1 MSSLKSYLYF
11 IIIYLSLICISLSNS
26 GGPYGSYANNAPSY
40 NNCTQCHN
48 GAANS
53 GDGNVV
59 ISGLPSGGYVPGE
72 SYSLTVQ
79 VTGTN
84 RNGYGFQMASQ
95 IGNNNAGTFSL
106 NSNSQNVGLSGDKV
120 QQTSRTISGEWVV
133 EWLAPS
139 SDLGDVIFSVSGLA
153 TGGTGTAY
161 TGNNSGDNVYTNA
174 ITLPASTPQTSDLFI
189 SEYIEGSSN
198 NKGIEIYNPTGADVD
213 LSNYSVKM
221 SRNGAGWGMY
231 DADTEEAGF
240 VYQLQGTL
248 ADGDVLVIATD
259 QATFQ
264 SDIQL
269 SYPSVCHYNGDDAV
283 GLFNNNILIDA
294 VGNPFEDPGSG
305 WAVAGVANGTGEHT
319 LIRKSSITEGN
330 TDWAASAGS
339 SSNDS
344 EWIVEEQNYFLNIGV
359 HVYGDTGEN
368 LEPVAN
374 AGQDQSVI
382 FGSVVTLNGSASAD
396 PDGTI
401 EFYQWSQTAGA
412 SVELSSVTQPVVTF
426 TAPSSSDS
434 LSFTLTVTD
443 NEGATSSATV
453 YVKTVQGVA
462 NTVFFSEWAEGTSF
476 NKYIEIYNGTGEE
489 IDLSTYKISSC
500 SNGCNTE
507 GEWDYP
513 DQVIFDAGTMVAA
526 GDVFVLAHPSADQSI
541 LDQADNTSFTYM
553 SNGNDAVGL
562 VSTATGF
569 IVDLIG
575 DMSNSPPD
583 AWDVAG
589 TPSATNEQTI
599 VRKPSVLNGNTDWAA
614 SAGTDA
620 SNSEWLVFDQNV
632 WDNLGFHNQ
641 GVDAP
646 SVTISSISPVFL
658 TDQTE
663 IEFSAAVTVPT
674 GSVSSV
680 IVKYGTNDQLVN
692 EAEMYQDNGDI
703 WAGIIPAQQGNI
715 VLQMRVFATS
725 SEGVEGQSAVVERVI
740 ASSSPSQIA
749 DLYASQSSDEL
760 VTIRGIVTIGGS
772 GLLYP
777 TQTKAYIQDA
787 SGRGLQLFDYNLI
800 DGLDRGDEVEVVG
813 YSGYYNTT
821 YQIKD
826 FVFRELSSGNDIPE
840 PISVSAAQA
849 NSSNY
854 EGTLIAVTGNIT
866 EVTPISTTG
875 NNYTIDD
882 VTTVM
887 IWNSTGI
894 DVSNLIVGFRGEFVG
909 VGSQYNESFQL
920 LVGYDSDISTVVG
933 VDQDDIVLNQFS
945 LLPAYPNPFNPI
957 TNISF
962 VVDKPSEISL
972 KIFDVNG
979 KLVQVVNPKMYQS
992 GVHNIQWNAS
1002 SLSSGMYFIHMLNSA
1017 DRHTQKVMLLK

>member
-426 TAPSSSDS
+426 NAPSSSDS

>member
-1 MSSLKSYLYF
+1 MSTLKPYF
-11 IIIYLSLICISLSNS
+11 YHATTYFSLICIILSNS
-26 GGPYGSYANNAPSY
+26 GGPSGNYANNAPSY

-48 GAANS
+48 GAVNS
-53 GDGNVV
+53 GNGNVS
-59 ISGLPSGGYVPGE
+59 IQGLPSAGYTPGE
-72 SYSLTVQ
+72 LYSLTVN

-84 RNGYGFQMASQ
+84 SRGYGFQMASQ
-95 IGNNNAGTFSL
+95 VGNDNAGNFSL
-106 NSNSQNVGLSGDKV
+106 GTLSEDAELNGNRV
-120 QQTSRTISGEWVV
+120 QHSSRTVSGEWIID
-133 EWLAPS
+133 WLAPS
-139 SDLGDVIFSVSGLA
+139 SDVGDITFSVSGLA
-153 TGGTGTAY
+153 TGGNSSTG
-161 TGNNSGDNVYTNA
+161 GDNVYTNA
-174 ITLPASTPQTSDLFI
+174 VTLPAFTPQTSDLFI

-198 NKGIEIYNPTGADVD
+198 NKGIEIFNPTGASVD
-213 LSNYSVKM
+213 LSNYFVKL
-221 SRNGAGWGMY
+221 SRNGSGWGMY
-231 DADTEEAGF
+231 DADTEESGF
-240 VYQLQGTL
+240 VYQLDGAL
-248 ADGDVLVIATD
+248 ANGDVLVIATD

-269 SYPSVCHYNGDDAV
+269 SYPSVCHFNGDDAV
-283 GLFNNNILIDA
+283 GLFNNNSLIDA
-294 VGNPFEDPGSG
+294 VGNPSEDPGSG
-305 WAVAGVANGTGEHT
+305 WAVAGIDNGTGEHT

-330 TDWAASAGS
+330 VDWASSAGS
-339 SSNDS
+339 SANDS
-344 EWIVEEQNYFLNIGV
+344 EWIVEDQNYFLNIGF
-359 HVYGDTGEN
+359 HLFGDTGEN
-368 LEPVAN
+368 LGPTAN
-374 AGQDQSVI
+374 AGQNQSVI
-382 FGSVVTLNGSASAD
+382 FGSLVTLNGSASAD

-401 EFYQWSQTAGA
+401 ESYQWSQTAGT
-412 SVELSSVTQPVVTF
+412 SVELSSMTEAVVTF
-426 TAPSSSDS
+426 TAPSSQDS

-443 NEGATSSATV
+443 NEGATSSATAF
-453 YVKTVQGVA
+453 VKTVQGIA

-489 IDLSTYKISSC
+489 IDLSTYKVSSC
-500 SNGCNTE
+500 SNGCDTE

-513 DQVIFDAGTMVAA
+513 DQVVFDVGTMVAA
-526 GDVFVLAHPSADQSI
+526 GDVFVIAHPSADPSI
-541 LDQADNTSFTYM
+541 LGQADNISFTYM

-575 DMSNSPPD
+575 DMSTSPPD

-599 VRKPSVLNGNTDWAA
+599 VRKPSVLNGNADWAA

-646 SVTISSISPVFL
+646 SVTINSLSPIFL

-663 IEFSAAVTVPT
+663 IEFSAAVNVPT

-703 WAGIIPAQQGNI
+703 WAGTIPAQQGNI

-725 SEGVEGQSAVVERVI
+725 SEGVEGQSALVERII

-749 DLYASQSSDEL
+749 DLYSSQSSDEL
-760 VTIRGIVTIGGS
+760 VTVRGIVTIGGS

-840 PISVSAAQA
+840 PISLNAAQA

-854 EGTLIAVTGNIT
+854 EGTLIAFTGNIT
-866 EVTPISTTG
+866 QVTPISTTG

-882 VTTVM
+882 VTAVM

-933 VDQDDIVLNQFS
+933 VDEDDIVLNEFS
-945 LLPAYPNPFNPI
+945 LLPAYPNPFNPV

-962 VVDKPSEISL
+962 VVDKSSEISL

-979 KLVQVVNPKMYQS
+979 KLVQVVNPKTYQI

-1002 SLSSGMYFIHMLNSA
+1002 SLSSGMYFINMFNGA
-1017 DRHTQKVMLLK
+1017 DRYTQKVMLLK

>member
-1 MSSLKSYLYF
+1 MSTLKPYF
-11 IIIYLSLICISLSNS
+11 YHATTYFSLICIILSNS
-26 GGPYGSYANNAPSY
+26 GGPSGNYANNAPSY

-48 GAANS
+48 GAVNS
-53 GDGNVV
+53 GNGNVS
-59 ISGLPSGGYVPGE
+59 IQGLPSAGYTPGE
-72 SYSLTVQ
+72 LYSLTVN

-84 RNGYGFQMASQ
+84 SRGYGFQMASQ
-95 IGNNNAGTFSL
+95 VGNDNAGNFSL
-106 NSNSQNVGLSGDKV
+106 GTLSEDAELNGNRV
-120 QQTSRTISGEWVV
+120 QHSSRTVSGEWIID
-133 EWLAPS
+133 WLAPS
-139 SDLGDVIFSVSGLA
+139 SDVGDITFSVSGLA
-153 TGGTGTAY
+153 TGGNSSTG
-161 TGNNSGDNVYTNA
+161 GDNVYTNA
-174 ITLPASTPQTSDLFI
+174 VTLPAFTPQTSDLFI

-198 NKGIEIYNPTGADVD
+198 NKGIEIFNPTGASVD
-213 LSNYSVKM
+213 LSNYFVKL
-221 SRNGAGWGMY
+221 SRNGSGWGMY
-231 DADTEEAGF
+231 DADTEESGF
-240 VYQLQGTL
+240 VYQLDGAL
-248 ADGDVLVIATD
+248 ANGDVLVIATD

-269 SYPSVCHYNGDDAV
+269 SYPSVCHFNGDDAV
-283 GLFNNNILIDA
+283 GLFNNNSLIDA
-294 VGNPFEDPGSG
+294 VGNPSEDPGSG
-305 WAVAGVANGTGEHT
+305 WAVAGIDNGTGEHT

-330 TDWAASAGS
+330 VDWASSAGS
-339 SSNDS
+339 SANDS
-344 EWIVEEQNYFLNIGV
+344 EWIVEDQNYFLNIGF
-359 HVYGDTGEN
+359 HLFGDTGEN
-368 LEPVAN
+368 LGPTAN
-374 AGQDQSVI
+374 AGQNQSVI
-382 FGSVVTLNGSASAD
+382 FGSLVTLNGSASAD

-401 EFYQWSQTAGA
+401 ESYQWSQTAGT
-412 SVELSSVTQPVVTF
+412 SVELSSMTEAVVTF
-426 TAPSSSDS
+426 TAPSSQDS

-443 NEGATSSATV
+443 NEGATSSATAF
-453 YVKTVQGVA
+453 VKTVQGIA

-476 NKYIEIYNGTGEE
+476 NKYIEIYNGTGED
-489 IDLSTYKISSC
+489 IDLSTYKVSSC
-500 SNGCNTE
+500 SNGCDTE

-513 DQVIFDAGTMVAA
+513 DQVVFDVGTMVAA
-526 GDVFVLAHPSADQSI
+526 GDVFVIAHPSADPSI
-541 LDQADNTSFTYM
+541 LGQADNISFTYM

-575 DMSNSPPD
+575 DMSTSPPD

-599 VRKPSVLNGNTDWAA
+599 VRKPSVLNGNADWAA

-646 SVTISSISPVFL
+646 SVTINSLSPIFL

-663 IEFSAAVTVPT
+663 IEFSAAVNVPT

-703 WAGIIPAQQGNI
+703 WAGTIPAQQGNI

-725 SEGVEGQSAVVERVI
+725 SEGVEGQSALVERII

-749 DLYASQSSDEL
+749 DLYSSQSSDEL
-760 VTIRGIVTIGGS
+760 VTVRGIVTIGGS

-840 PISVSAAQA
+840 PISLNAAQA

-854 EGTLIAVTGNIT
+854 EGTLIAFTGNIT
-866 EVTPISTTG
+866 QVTPISTTG

-882 VTTVM
+882 VTAVM

-933 VDQDDIVLNQFS
+933 VDVDDIVLNEFS
-945 LLPAYPNPFNPI
+945 LLPAYPNPFNPV

-962 VVDKPSEISL
+962 VVDKSSEISL

-979 KLVQVVNPKMYQS
+979 KLVQVVNPKTYQI

-1002 SLSSGMYFIHMLNSA
+1002 SLSSGMYFINMFNGA
-1017 DRHTQKVMLLK
+1017 DRYTQKVMLLK

>member
-1 MSSLKSYLYF
+1 MSTLKPYF
-11 IIIYLSLICISLSNS
+11 YHATTYFSLICIILSNS
-26 GGPYGSYANNAPSY
+26 GGPSGNYANNAPSY

-48 GAANS
+48 GAVNS
-53 GDGNVV
+53 GNGNVS
-59 ISGLPSGGYVPGE
+59 IQGLPSAGYTPGE
-72 SYSLTVQ
+72 LYSLTVN

-84 RNGYGFQMASQ
+84 SRGYGFQMASQ
-95 IGNNNAGTFSL
+95 VGNDNAGNFSL
-106 NSNSQNVGLSGDKV
+106 GTLSEDAELNGNRV
-120 QQTSRTISGEWVV
+120 QHSSRTVSGEWIID
-133 EWLAPS
+133 WLAPS
-139 SDLGDVIFSVSGLA
+139 SDVGDITFSVSGLA
-153 TGGTGTAY
+153 TGGNSSTG
-161 TGNNSGDNVYTNA
+161 GDNVYTNA
-174 ITLPASTPQTSDLFI
+174 VTLPAFTPQTSDLFI

-198 NKGIEIYNPTGADVD
+198 NKGIEIFNPTGASVD
-213 LSNYSVKM
+213 LSNYFVKL
-221 SRNGAGWGMY
+221 SRNGSGWGMY
-231 DADTEEAGF
+231 DADTEESGF
-240 VYQLQGTL
+240 VYQLDGAL
-248 ADGDVLVIATD
+248 ANGDVLVIATD

-269 SYPSVCHYNGDDAV
+269 SYPSVCHFNGDDAV
-283 GLFNNNILIDA
+283 GLFNNNSLIDA
-294 VGNPFEDPGSG
+294 VGNPSEDPGSG
-305 WAVAGVANGTGEHT
+305 WAVAGIDNGTGEHT

-330 TDWAASAGS
+330 VDWASSAGS
-339 SSNDS
+339 SANDS
-344 EWIVEEQNYFLNIGV
+344 EWIVEDQNYFLNIGF
-359 HVYGDTGEN
+359 HLFGDTGEN
-368 LEPVAN
+368 LGPTAN
-374 AGQDQSVI
+374 AGQNQSVI
-382 FGSVVTLNGSASAD
+382 FGSLVTLNGSASAD

-401 EFYQWSQTAGA
+401 ESYQWSQTAGT
-412 SVELSSVTQPVVTF
+412 SVELSSMTEAVVTF
-426 TAPSSSDS
+426 TAPSSQDS

-443 NEGATSSATV
+443 NEGATSSATAF
-453 YVKTVQGVA
+453 VKTVQGIA

-476 NKYIEIYNGTGEE
+476 NKYIEIYNGTGED
-489 IDLSTYKISSC
+489 IDLSTYKVSSC
-500 SNGCNTE
+500 SNGCDTE

-513 DQVIFDAGTMVAA
+513 DQVVFDVGTMVAA
-526 GDVFVLAHPSADQSI
+526 GDVFVIAHPSADPLI
-541 LDQADNTSFTYM
+541 LGQADNISFTYM

-575 DMSNSPPD
+575 DMSTSPPD

-599 VRKPSVLNGNTDWAA
+599 VRKPSVLNGNADWAA

-646 SVTISSISPVFL
+646 SVTINSLSPIFL

-663 IEFSAAVTVPT
+663 IEFSAAVNVPT

-703 WAGIIPAQQGNI
+703 WAGTIPAQQGNI

-725 SEGVEGQSAVVERVI
+725 SEGVEGQSALVERII

-749 DLYASQSSDEL
+749 DLYSSQSSDEL
-760 VTIRGIVTIGGS
+760 VTVRGIVTIGGS

-840 PISVSAAQA
+840 PISLNAAQA

-854 EGTLIAVTGNIT
+854 EGTLIAFTGNIT
-866 EVTPISTTG
+866 QVTPISTTG

-882 VTTVM
+882 VTAVM

-933 VDQDDIVLNQFS
+933 VDEDDIVLNEFS
-945 LLPAYPNPFNPI
+945 LLPAYPNPFNPV

-962 VVDKPSEISL
+962 VVDKSSEISL

-979 KLVQVVNPKMYQS
+979 KLVQVVNPKTYQI

-1002 SLSSGMYFIHMLNSA
+1002 SLSSGMYFINMFNGA
-1017 DRHTQKVMLLK
+1017 DRYTQKVMLLK

>member
-1 MSSLKSYLYF
+1 MSIFKTYLNVALVNIF
-11 IIIYLSLICISLSNS
+11 LISISLSNS
-26 GGPYGSYANNAPSY
+26 GGPSGSVANNAPNY
-40 NNCTQCHN
+40 NNCTQCH
-48 GAANS
+48 S
-53 GDGNVV
+53 GSINPTGGSVSIN
-59 ISGLPSGGYVPGE
+59 GLPSSGYVPGE
-72 SYSLTVQ
+72 SYSLTVN
-79 VTGTN
+79 VSGAHS
-84 RNGYGFQMASQ
+84 RGYGFQMASQ
-95 IGNNNAGTFSL
+95 IGNDNAGTFSL
-106 NSNSQNVGLSGDKV
+106 GSASESAELNGNRV
-120 QQTSRTISGEWVV
+120 QHSSRTVSGEWIVN
-133 EWLAPS
+133 WLAPS
-139 SDLGDVIFSVSGLA
+139 SDIGDITFSVSGLA
-153 TGGTGTAY
+153 TGGTSG
-161 TGNNSGDNVYTNA
+161 NSGDDVYTSDQVV
-174 ITLPASTPQTSDLFI
+174 PASSPEEIDLFI

-198 NKGIEIYNPTGADVD
+198 NKGLEIYNPTGAAVD
-213 LSNYSVKM
+213 LSNYALKM

-240 VYQLQGTL
+240 VYQLEGTL
-248 ADGDVLVIATD
+248 ANGGVLVIATD

-264 SDIQL
+264 SDVQL

-283 GLFNNNILIDA
+283 GLFNGNNLIDA
-294 VGNPFEDPGSG
+294 VGDPSEDPGSG
-305 WAVAGVANGTGEHT
+305 WAVAGIENGTGEHT
-319 LIRKSSITEGN
+319 LIRKSSVTEGN
-330 TDWAASAGS
+330 TAWVASAGS

-359 HVYGDTGEN
+359 HVFGDTGEN
-368 LEPVAN
+368 LGPVAN

-382 FGSVVTLNGSASAD
+382 FGSSVTLNGSASAD

-401 EFYQWSQTAGA
+401 ESYQWSQTAGT
-412 SVELSSVTQPVVTF
+412 SVELSSVTEPLAIF

-443 NEGATSSATV
+443 NEGATSSATA

-462 NTVFFSEWAEGTSF
+462 NTVFFSEWAEGTSY

-513 DQVIFDAGTMVAA
+513 DQVVFDAGTMVAA

-562 VSTATGF
+562 VSATTGF

-599 VRKPSVLNGNTDWAA
+599 IRKPSILNGNTDWAT
-614 SAGTDA
+614 SAGTDP

-632 WDNLGFHNQ
+632 WDNLGVHNQ

-663 IEFSAAVTVPT
+663 IEFSAAITVPS

-692 EAEMYQDNGDI
+692 EAEMYEDNGEI
-703 WAGIIPAQQGNI
+703 WAGTIPAQQGNI

-725 SEGVEGQSAVVERVI
+725 SEGVEGQSAIVERVV

-749 DLYASQSSDEL
+749 DLYSSQSSDEL
-760 VTIRGIVTIGGS
+760 VTVRGIVTIGGS

-840 PISVSAAQA
+840 PVEVSAAQA

-866 EVTPISTTG
+866 EITPVSTTG

-909 VGSQYNESFQL
+909 VGSQYNENFQL

-933 VDQDDIVLNQFS
+933 VDQDDIVLSEFS
-945 LLPAYPNPFNPI
+945 LLPAYPNPFNPV

-962 VVDKPSEISL
+962 IVDKSSEVSL

-979 KLVQVVNPKMYQS
+979 KLVQVVNPKIYQS
-992 GVHNIQWNAS
+992 GVHNVQWNAS
-1002 SLSSGMYFIHMLNSA
+1002 SLSSGMYFIHMMNGA
-1017 DRHTQKVMLLK
+1017 DRYTQKVMLLK

>member
-1 MSSLKSYLYF
+1 MSTLKPYF
-11 IIIYLSLICISLSNS
+11 YHATIYFSLICIILSNS
-26 GGPYGSYANNAPSY
+26 GGPSGNYANNAPSY

-48 GAANS
+48 GAVNS
-53 GDGNVV
+53 GNGNVS
-59 ISGLPSGGYVPGE
+59 IQGLPSAGYTPGE
-72 SYSLTVQ
+72 LYSLTVN

-84 RNGYGFQMASQ
+84 SRGYGFQMASQ
-95 IGNNNAGTFSL
+95 VGNDNAGNFSL
-106 NSNSQNVGLSGDKV
+106 GTLSEDAELNGNRV
-120 QQTSRTISGEWVV
+120 QHSSRTVSGEWIID
-133 EWLAPS
+133 WLAPS
-139 SDLGDVIFSVSGLA
+139 SDVGDITFSVSGLA
-153 TGGTGTAY
+153 TGGNSSTG
-161 TGNNSGDNVYTNA
+161 GDNVYTNA
-174 ITLPASTPQTSDLFI
+174 VTLPAFTPQTSDLFI

-198 NKGIEIYNPTGADVD
+198 NKGIEIFNPTGASVD
-213 LSNYSVKM
+213 LSNYFVKL
-221 SRNGAGWGMY
+221 SRNGSGWGMY
-231 DADTEEAGF
+231 DADTEESGF
-240 VYQLQGTL
+240 VYQLDGTL

-269 SYPSVCHYNGDDAV
+269 SYPSVCHFNGDDAV
-283 GLFNNNILIDA
+283 GLFNNNSLIDA
-294 VGNPFEDPGSG
+294 VGNPSEDPGSG
-305 WAVAGVANGTGEHT
+305 WAVAGIDNGTGEHT

-330 TDWAASAGS
+330 VDWASSAGS
-339 SSNDS
+339 SANDS
-344 EWIVEEQNYFLNIGV
+344 EWIVEDQNYFLNIGF
-359 HVYGDTGEN
+359 HLFGDTGEN
-368 LEPVAN
+368 LGPTAN
-374 AGQDQSVI
+374 AGQNQSVI
-382 FGSVVTLNGSASAD
+382 FGSLVTLNGSASAD

-401 EFYQWSQTAGA
+401 ESYQWSQTAGT
-412 SVELSSVTQPVVTF
+412 SVELSSMTEAVVTF
-426 TAPSSSDS
+426 TAPSSQDS

-443 NEGATSSATV
+443 NEGATSSATAF
-453 YVKTVQGVA
+453 VKTVQGIA

-476 NKYIEIYNGTGEE
+476 NKYIEIYNGTGED
-489 IDLSTYKISSC
+489 IDLSTYKVSSC
-500 SNGCNTE
+500 SNGCDTE

-513 DQVIFDAGTMVAA
+513 DQVVFDVGTMVAA
-526 GDVFVLAHPSADQSI
+526 GDVFVIAHPSADPSI
-541 LDQADNTSFTYM
+541 LSQADNISFTYM

-575 DMSNSPPD
+575 DMSTSPPD

-599 VRKPSVLNGNTDWAA
+599 VRKPSVLNGNADWAA

-646 SVTISSISPVFL
+646 SVTINSLSPIFL

-663 IEFSAAVTVPT
+663 IEFSAAVNVPT

-703 WAGIIPAQQGNI
+703 WAGTIPAQQGNI

-725 SEGVEGQSAVVERVI
+725 SEGVEGQSALVERII

-749 DLYASQSSDEL
+749 DLYSSQSSDEL
-760 VTIRGIVTIGGS
+760 VTVRGIVTIGGS

-840 PISVSAAQA
+840 PISLNAAQA

-854 EGTLIAVTGNIT
+854 EGTLIAFTGNIT
-866 EVTPISTTG
+866 QVTPISTTG

-882 VTTVM
+882 VTAVM

-933 VDQDDIVLNQFS
+933 VDEDDIVLNEFS
-945 LLPAYPNPFNPI
+945 LLPAYPNPFNPV

-962 VVDKPSEISL
+962 VVDKSSEISL

-979 KLVQVVNPKMYQS
+979 KLVQVVNPKTYQI

-1002 SLSSGMYFIHMLNSA
+1002 SLSSGMYFINMFNGA
-1017 DRHTQKVMLLK
+1017 DRYTQKVMLLK

>member
-1 MSSLKSYLYF
+1 MLFLKYYF
-11 IIIYLSLICISLSNS
+11 YYVIIYLTLIGVALSNS
-26 GGPYGSYANNAPSY
+26 GGPSGNYANNAPNY

-48 GAANS
+48 GNVNS
-53 GDGNVV
+53 GNGNVS
-59 ISGLPSGGYVPGE
+59 IQGLPGNGYTPGE
-72 SYSLTVQ
+72 LYSLTVN

-84 RNGYGFQMASQ
+84 SRGYGFQMASQ
-95 IGNNNAGTFSL
+95 VGNDNAGNFSL
-106 NSNSQNVGLSGDKV
+106 GTLSEDAELNGNRV
-120 QQTSRTISGEWVV
+120 QHSSRTVSGEWIID
-133 EWLAPS
+133 WLAPS
-139 SDLGDVIFSVSGLA
+139 SDVGDITFSVSGLA
-153 TGGTGTAY
+153 TGGNSSTG
-161 TGNNSGDNVYTNA
+161 GDNVYTSA
-174 ITLPASTPQTSDLFI
+174 VTLPALTPQTLDLFI

-198 NKGIEIYNPTGADVD
+198 NKGIEIFNPTGVSVD
-213 LSNYSVKM
+213 LSNYFVKL
-221 SRNGAGWGMY
+221 SRNGSGWGMY
-231 DADTEEAGF
+231 DADTEESGF
-240 VYQLQGTL
+240 VYQLDGTL
-248 ADGDVLVIATD
+248 ANGDVLVIATD

-269 SYPSVCHYNGDDAV
+269 SYPSVCHFNGDDAV
-283 GLFNNNILIDA
+283 GLFNNNSLIDA
-294 VGNPFEDPGSG
+294 VGNPSEDPGSG
-305 WAVAGVANGTGEHT
+305 WAVAGIDNGTGEHT

-330 TDWAASAGS
+330 IDWAISAGS
-339 SSNDS
+339 SANDT
-344 EWIVEEQNYFLNIGV
+344 EWIVEDQNYFLNIGF
-359 HVYGDTGEN
+359 HVFGDTGEN
-368 LEPVAN
+368 IGPAAN
-374 AGQDQSVI
+374 AGQNQSVI
-382 FGSVVTLNGSASAD
+382 FGSLVTLNGSASAD

-401 EFYQWSQTAGA
+401 ESFQWSQTAGTN
-412 SVELSSVTQPVVTF
+412 VELSSITEAVVTF
-426 TAPSSSDS
+426 TAPSSPDS

-443 NEGATSSATV
+443 NEGATSSATAF
-453 YVKTVQGVA
+453 VKTVQGVA

-489 IDLSTYKISSC
+489 IDLSTYKVSSC
-500 SNGCNTE
+500 SNGCDTE

-513 DQVIFDAGTMVAA
+513 DQVVFDVGTMVAA
-526 GDVFVLAHPSADQSI
+526 GDVFVIAHPNADPPI

-575 DMSNSPPD
+575 DMSTSPPD

-599 VRKPSVLNGNTDWAA
+599 VRKPSVLNGNADWAA

-646 SVTISSISPVFL
+646 SVTISSLSPIFL

-663 IEFSAAVTVPT
+663 IEFSAAITVPT

-703 WAGIIPAQQGNI
+703 WAGTIPAQQGNI
-715 VLQMRVFATS
+715 VLQMKVFATS
-725 SEGVEGQSAVVERVI
+725 SEGVEGQSVLVERII

-749 DLYASQSSDEL
+749 DLYSSQSSDEL
-760 VTIRGIVTIGGS
+760 VTVRGIVTIGGS

-840 PISVSAAQA
+840 PILVNAAQA
-849 NSSNY
+849 NSSNF
-854 EGTLIAVTGNIT
+854 EGTLIAFTGSIT
-866 EVTPISTTG
+866 QVTPISTTG

-882 VTTVM
+882 VTAVM

-933 VDQDDIVLNQFS
+933 VDEDDIVLNEFS
-945 LLPAYPNPFNPI
+945 LLPAYPNPFNPV

-962 VVDKPSEISL
+962 VVDKSSEISL

-979 KLVQVVNPKMYQS
+979 KLIQVVNPKTYQI

-1002 SLSSGMYFIHMLNSA
+1002 SLSSGMYFIHMLNGA
-1017 DRHTQKVMLLK
+1017 DRYTQKVMLLK

>member
-1 MSSLKSYLYF
+1 MSTLKPYF
-11 IIIYLSLICISLSNS
+11 YHATIYFSLICIILSNS
-26 GGPYGSYANNAPSY
+26 GGPSGNYANNAPSY

-48 GAANS
+48 GAVNY
-53 GDGNVV
+53 GNGNVS
-59 ISGLPSGGYVPGE
+59 IQGLPSAGYTPGE
-72 SYSLTVQ
+72 LYSLTVN

-84 RNGYGFQMASQ
+84 SRGYGFQMASQ
-95 IGNNNAGTFSL
+95 VGNDNAGNFSL
-106 NSNSQNVGLSGDKV
+106 GTLSEDAELNGNRV
-120 QQTSRTISGEWVV
+120 QHSSRTVSGEWIID
-133 EWLAPS
+133 WLAPS
-139 SDLGDVIFSVSGLA
+139 SDVGDITFSVSGLA
-153 TGGTGTAY
+153 TGGNSSTG
-161 TGNNSGDNVYTNA
+161 GDNVYTNA
-174 ITLPASTPQTSDLFI
+174 VTLPAFTPQTSDLFI

-198 NKGIEIYNPTGADVD
+198 NKGIEIFNPTGASVD
-213 LSNYSVKM
+213 LSNYFVKL
-221 SRNGAGWGMY
+221 SRNGSGWGMY
-231 DADTEEAGF
+231 DANTEESGF
-240 VYQLQGTL
+240 VYQLDGAL
-248 ADGDVLVIATD
+248 ANGDVLVIATD

-269 SYPSVCHYNGDDAV
+269 SYPSVCHFNGDDAV
-283 GLFNNNILIDA
+283 GLFNNNSLIDA
-294 VGNPFEDPGSG
+294 VGNPSEDPGSG
-305 WAVAGVANGTGEHT
+305 WAVAGIDNGTGEHT

-330 TDWAASAGS
+330 VDWASSAGS
-339 SSNDS
+339 SANDS
-344 EWIVEEQNYFLNIGV
+344 EWIVEDQNYFLNIGF
-359 HVYGDTGEN
+359 HLFGDTGEN
-368 LEPVAN
+368 LGPTAN
-374 AGQDQSVI
+374 AGQNQSVI
-382 FGSVVTLNGSASAD
+382 FGSLVTLNGSTSAD

-401 EFYQWSQTAGA
+401 ESYQWSQTAGT
-412 SVELSSVTQPVVTF
+412 SVELSSMTEAVVTF
-426 TAPSSSDS
+426 TAPSSQDS

-443 NEGATSSATV
+443 NEGATSSATAF
-453 YVKTVQGVA
+453 VKTVQGIA

-476 NKYIEIYNGTGEE
+476 NKYIEIYNGTGED
-489 IDLSTYKISSC
+489 IDLSTYKVSSC
-500 SNGCNTE
+500 SNGCDTE

-513 DQVIFDAGTMVAA
+513 DQVVFDVGTMVAA
-526 GDVFVLAHPSADQSI
+526 GDVFVIAHPSADPSI
-541 LDQADNTSFTYM
+541 LGQADNISFTYM

-575 DMSNSPPD
+575 DMSTSPPD

-599 VRKPSVLNGNTDWAA
+599 VRKPSVLNGNADWAA

-646 SVTISSISPVFL
+646 SVTINSLSPIFL

-663 IEFSAAVTVPT
+663 IEFSAAVNVPT

-703 WAGIIPAQQGNI
+703 WAGTIPAQQGNI

-725 SEGVEGQSAVVERVI
+725 SEGVEGQSALVERII

-749 DLYASQSSDEL
+749 DLYSSQSSDEL
-760 VTIRGIVTIGGS
+760 VTVRGIVTIGGS

-840 PISVSAAQA
+840 KS
-849 NSSNY
+849 
-854 EGTLIAVTGNIT
+854 
-866 EVTPISTTG
+866 
-875 NNYTIDD
+875 
-882 VTTVM
+882 
-887 IWNSTGI
+887 
-894 DVSNLIVGFRGEFVG
+894 RH
-909 VGSQYNESFQL
+909 
-920 LVGYDSDISTVVG
+920 
-933 VDQDDIVLNQFS
+933 S
-945 LLPAYPNPFNPI
+945 LL
-957 TNISF
+957 
-962 VVDKPSEISL
+962 
-972 KIFDVNG
+972 
-979 KLVQVVNPKMYQS
+979 
-992 GVHNIQWNAS
+992 
-1002 SLSSGMYFIHMLNSA
+1002 
-1017 DRHTQKVMLLK
+1017 R

>member
-1 MSSLKSYLYF
+1 M
-11 IIIYLSLICISLSNS
+11 
-26 GGPYGSYANNAPSY
+26 
-40 NNCTQCHN
+40 
-48 GAANS
+48 
-53 GDGNVV
+53 
-59 ISGLPSGGYVPGE
+59 
-72 SYSLTVQ
+72 
-79 VTGTN
+79 
-84 RNGYGFQMASQ
+84 
-95 IGNNNAGTFSL
+95 
-106 NSNSQNVGLSGDKV
+106 
-120 QQTSRTISGEWVV
+120 
-133 EWLAPS
+133 
-139 SDLGDVIFSVSGLA
+139 
-153 TGGTGTAY
+153 
-161 TGNNSGDNVYTNA
+161 
-174 ITLPASTPQTSDLFI
+174 
-189 SEYIEGSSN
+189 
-198 NKGIEIYNPTGADVD
+198 
-213 LSNYSVKM
+213 
-221 SRNGAGWGMY
+221 
-231 DADTEEAGF
+231 
-240 VYQLQGTL
+240 
-248 ADGDVLVIATD
+248 
-259 QATFQ
+259 
-264 SDIQL
+264 
-269 SYPSVCHYNGDDAV
+269 
-283 GLFNNNILIDA
+283 
-294 VGNPFEDPGSG
+294 
-305 WAVAGVANGTGEHT
+305 
-319 LIRKSSITEGN
+319 
-330 TDWAASAGS
+330 
-339 SSNDS
+339 
-344 EWIVEEQNYFLNIGV
+344 
-359 HVYGDTGEN
+359 
-368 LEPVAN
+368 
-374 AGQDQSVI
+374 
-382 FGSVVTLNGSASAD
+382 
-396 PDGTI
+396 
-401 EFYQWSQTAGA
+401 
-412 SVELSSVTQPVVTF
+412 
-426 TAPSSSDS
+426 
-434 LSFTLTVTD
+434 TVTD
-443 NEGATSSATV
+443 NEGATSSATAF
-453 YVKTVQGVA
+453 VKTVQGIA

-476 NKYIEIYNGTGEE
+476 NKYIEIYNGTGED
-489 IDLSTYKISSC
+489 IDLSTYKVSSC
-500 SNGCNTE
+500 SNGCDTE

-513 DQVIFDAGTMVAA
+513 DQVVFDVGTMVAA
-526 GDVFVLAHPSADQSI
+526 GDVFVIAHPSADPSI
-541 LDQADNTSFTYM
+541 LGQADNISFTYM

-575 DMSNSPPD
+575 DMSTSPPD

-599 VRKPSVLNGNTDWAA
+599 VRKPSVLNGNADWAA

-646 SVTISSISPVFL
+646 SVTINSLSPIFL

-663 IEFSAAVTVPT
+663 IEFSAAVNVPT

-703 WAGIIPAQQGNI
+703 WAGTIPAQQGNI

-725 SEGVEGQSAVVERVI
+725 SEGVEGQSALVERII

-749 DLYASQSSDEL
+749 DLYSSQSSDEL
-760 VTIRGIVTIGGS
+760 VTVRGIVTIGGS

-840 PISVSAAQA
+840 PISLNAAQA

-854 EGTLIAVTGNIT
+854 EGTLIAFTGNIT
-866 EVTPISTTG
+866 QVTPISTTG

-882 VTTVM
+882 VTAVM

-933 VDQDDIVLNQFS
+933 VDEDDIVLNEFS
-945 LLPAYPNPFNPI
+945 LLPAYPNPFNPV

-962 VVDKPSEISL
+962 VVDKSSEISL

-979 KLVQVVNPKMYQS
+979 KLVQVVNPKTYQI

-1002 SLSSGMYFIHMLNSA
+1002 SLSSGMYFINMFNGA
-1017 DRHTQKVMLLK
+1017 DRYTQKVMLLK

>member
-1 MSSLKSYLYF
+1 MSTLKPYF
-11 IIIYLSLICISLSNS
+11 YHATIYFSLICIILSNS
-26 GGPYGSYANNAPSY
+26 GGPSGNYANNAPSY

-48 GAANS
+48 GAVNS
-53 GDGNVV
+53 GNGNVS
-59 ISGLPSGGYVPGE
+59 IQGLPSAGYTPGE
-72 SYSLTVQ
+72 LYSLTVN

-84 RNGYGFQMASQ
+84 SRGYGFQMASQ
-95 IGNNNAGTFSL
+95 VGNDNAGNFSL
-106 NSNSQNVGLSGDKV
+106 GTLSEDAELNGNRV
-120 QQTSRTISGEWVV
+120 QHSSRTVSGEWIID
-133 EWLAPS
+133 WLAPS
-139 SDLGDVIFSVSGLA
+139 SDVGDITFSVSGLA
-153 TGGTGTAY
+153 TGGNSSTG
-161 TGNNSGDNVYTNA
+161 GDNVYTNA
-174 ITLPASTPQTSDLFI
+174 VTLPAFTPQTSDLFI

-198 NKGIEIYNPTGADVD
+198 NKGIEIFNPTGASVD
-213 LSNYSVKM
+213 LSNYFVKL
-221 SRNGAGWGMY
+221 SRNGSGWGMY
-231 DADTEEAGF
+231 DADTEESGF
-240 VYQLQGTL
+240 VYQLDGAL
-248 ADGDVLVIATD
+248 ANGDVLVIATD

-269 SYPSVCHYNGDDAV
+269 SYPSVCHFNGDDAV
-283 GLFNNNILIDA
+283 GLFNNNSLIDA
-294 VGNPFEDPGSG
+294 VGNPSEDPGSG
-305 WAVAGVANGTGEHT
+305 WAVAGIDNGTGEHT

-330 TDWAASAGS
+330 VDWASSAGS
-339 SSNDS
+339 SANDS
-344 EWIVEEQNYFLNIGV
+344 EWIVEDQNYFLNIGF
-359 HVYGDTGEN
+359 HLFGDTGEN
-368 LEPVAN
+368 LGPTAN
-374 AGQDQSVI
+374 AGQNQSVI
-382 FGSVVTLNGSASAD
+382 FGSLVTLNGSASAD

-401 EFYQWSQTAGA
+401 ESYQWSQTAGT
-412 SVELSSVTQPVVTF
+412 SVELSSMTEAVVTF
-426 TAPSSSDS
+426 TAPSSQDS

-443 NEGATSSATV
+443 NEGATSSATAF
-453 YVKTVQGVA
+453 VKTVQGIA

-476 NKYIEIYNGTGEE
+476 NKYIEIYNGTGED
-489 IDLSTYKISSC
+489 IDLSTYKVSSC
-500 SNGCNTE
+500 SNGCDTE

-513 DQVIFDAGTMVAA
+513 DQVVFDVGTMVAA
-526 GDVFVLAHPSADQSI
+526 GDVFVIAHPSADPLI
-541 LDQADNTSFTYM
+541 LGQADNISFTYM

-575 DMSNSPPD
+575 DMSTSPPD

-599 VRKPSVLNGNTDWAA
+599 VRKPSVLNGNADWAA

-646 SVTISSISPVFL
+646 SVTINSLSPIFL

-663 IEFSAAVTVPT
+663 IEFSAAVNVPT

-703 WAGIIPAQQGNI
+703 WAGTIPAQQGNI

-725 SEGVEGQSAVVERVI
+725 SEGVEGQSALVERII

-749 DLYASQSSDEL
+749 DLYSSQSSDEL
-760 VTIRGIVTIGGS
+760 VTVRGIVTIGGS

-840 PISVSAAQA
+840 PISLNAAQA

-854 EGTLIAVTGNIT
+854 EGTLIAFTGNIT
-866 EVTPISTTG
+866 QVTPISTTG

-882 VTTVM
+882 VTAVM

-933 VDQDDIVLNQFS
+933 VDEDDIVLNEFS
-945 LLPAYPNPFNPI
+945 LLPAYPNPFNPV

-962 VVDKPSEISL
+962 VVDKSSEISL

-979 KLVQVVNPKMYQS
+979 KLVQVVNPKTYQI

-1002 SLSSGMYFIHMLNSA
+1002 SLSSGMYFINMFNGA
-1017 DRHTQKVMLLK
+1017 DRYTQKVMLLK

>member
-1 MSSLKSYLYF
+1 MSTLKPYF
-11 IIIYLSLICISLSNS
+11 YHATTYFSLICIILSNS
-26 GGPYGSYANNAPSY
+26 GGPSGNYANNAPSY

-48 GAANS
+48 GAVNS
-53 GDGNVV
+53 GNGNVS
-59 ISGLPSGGYVPGE
+59 IQGLPSAGYTPGE
-72 SYSLTVQ
+72 LYSLTVN

-84 RNGYGFQMASQ
+84 SRGYGFQMASQ
-95 IGNNNAGTFSL
+95 VGNDNAGNFSL
-106 NSNSQNVGLSGDKV
+106 GTLSEDAELNGNRV
-120 QQTSRTISGEWVV
+120 QHSSRTVSGEWIID
-133 EWLAPS
+133 WLAPS
-139 SDLGDVIFSVSGLA
+139 SDVGDITFSVSGLA
-153 TGGTGTAY
+153 TGGNSSTG
-161 TGNNSGDNVYTNA
+161 GDNVYTNA
-174 ITLPASTPQTSDLFI
+174 VTLPAFTPQTSDLFI

-198 NKGIEIYNPTGADVD
+198 NKGIEIFNPTGASVD
-213 LSNYSVKM
+213 LSNYFVKL
-221 SRNGAGWGMY
+221 SRNGSGWGMY
-231 DADTEEAGF
+231 DADTEESGF
-240 VYQLQGTL
+240 VYQLDGTL
-248 ADGDVLVIATD
+248 ANGNVLVIATD

-269 SYPSVCHYNGDDAV
+269 SYPSVCHFNGDDAV
-283 GLFNNNILIDA
+283 GLFNNNSLIDA
-294 VGNPFEDPGSG
+294 VGNPSEDPGSG
-305 WAVAGVANGTGEHT
+305 WAVAGIDNGTGEHT

-330 TDWAASAGS
+330 VDWASSAGS
-339 SSNDS
+339 SANDS
-344 EWIVEEQNYFLNIGV
+344 EWIVEDQNYFLNIGF
-359 HVYGDTGEN
+359 HLFGDTGEN
-368 LEPVAN
+368 LGPTAN
-374 AGQDQSVI
+374 AGQNQSVI
-382 FGSVVTLNGSASAD
+382 FGSLVTLNGSVSAD

-401 EFYQWSQTAGA
+401 ESYQWSQTAGT
-412 SVELSSVTQPVVTF
+412 SVELSSMTEAVVTF
-426 TAPSSSDS
+426 TAPSSQDS

-443 NEGATSSATV
+443 NEGATSSATAF
-453 YVKTVQGVA
+453 VKTVQGIA

-476 NKYIEIYNGTGEE
+476 NKYIEIYNGTGED
-489 IDLSTYKISSC
+489 IDLSTYKVSSC
-500 SNGCNTE
+500 SNGCDTE

-513 DQVIFDAGTMVAA
+513 DQVVFDVGTMVAA
-526 GDVFVLAHPSADQSI
+526 GDVFVIAHPSADPSI
-541 LDQADNTSFTYM
+541 LGQADNISFTYM

-575 DMSNSPPD
+575 DMSTSPPD

-599 VRKPSVLNGNTDWAA
+599 VRKPSVLNGNADWAA

-646 SVTISSISPVFL
+646 SVTINSLSPIFL

-663 IEFSAAVTVPT
+663 IEFSAAVNVPT

-703 WAGIIPAQQGNI
+703 WAGTIPAQQGNI

-725 SEGVEGQSAVVERVI
+725 SEGVEGQSALVERII

-749 DLYASQSSDEL
+749 DLYSSQSSDEL
-760 VTIRGIVTIGGS
+760 VTVRGIVTIGGS

-840 PISVSAAQA
+840 PISLNAAQA

-854 EGTLIAVTGNIT
+854 EGTLIAFTGNIT
-866 EVTPISTTG
+866 QVTPISTTG

-882 VTTVM
+882 VTAVM

-933 VDQDDIVLNQFS
+933 VDEDDIVLNEFS
-945 LLPAYPNPFNPI
+945 LLPAYPNPFNPV

-962 VVDKPSEISL
+962 VVDKSSEISL

-979 KLVQVVNPKMYQS
+979 KLVQVVNPKTYQI

-1002 SLSSGMYFIHMLNSA
+1002 SLSSGMYFIHMLNGV
-1017 DRHTQKVMLLK
+1017 DRYTQKVMLLK

>member
-1 MSSLKSYLYF
+1 MSTLKPYF
-11 IIIYLSLICISLSNS
+11 YHATTYFSLICIILSNS
-26 GGPYGSYANNAPSY
+26 GGPSGNYANNAPSY

-48 GAANS
+48 GAVNS
-53 GDGNVV
+53 GNGNVS
-59 ISGLPSGGYVPGE
+59 IQGLPSAGYTPGE
-72 SYSLTVQ
+72 LYSLTVN

-84 RNGYGFQMASQ
+84 SRGYGFQMASQ
-95 IGNNNAGTFSL
+95 VGNDNAGNFSL
-106 NSNSQNVGLSGDKV
+106 GTLSEDAELNGNRV
-120 QQTSRTISGEWVV
+120 QHSSRTVSGEWIID
-133 EWLAPS
+133 WLAPS
-139 SDLGDVIFSVSGLA
+139 SDVGDITFSVSGLA
-153 TGGTGTAY
+153 TGGNSSTG
-161 TGNNSGDNVYTNA
+161 GDNVYTNA
-174 ITLPASTPQTSDLFI
+174 VTLPAFTPQTSDLFI

-198 NKGIEIYNPTGADVD
+198 NKGIEIFNPTGASVD
-213 LSNYSVKM
+213 LSNYFVKL
-221 SRNGAGWGMY
+221 SRNGSGWGMY
-231 DADTEEAGF
+231 DADTEESGF
-240 VYQLQGTL
+240 VYQLDGAL
-248 ADGDVLVIATD
+248 ANGDVLVIATD

-269 SYPSVCHYNGDDAV
+269 SYPSVCHFNGDDAV
-283 GLFNNNILIDA
+283 GLFNNNSLIDA
-294 VGNPFEDPGSG
+294 VGNPSEDPGSG
-305 WAVAGVANGTGEHT
+305 WAVAGIDNGTGEHT

-330 TDWAASAGS
+330 VDWASSAGS
-339 SSNDS
+339 SANDS
-344 EWIVEEQNYFLNIGV
+344 EWIVEDQNYFLNIGF
-359 HVYGDTGEN
+359 HLFGDTGEN
-368 LEPVAN
+368 LGPTAN
-374 AGQDQSVI
+374 AGQNQSVI
-382 FGSVVTLNGSASAD
+382 FGSLVTLNGSASAD

-401 EFYQWSQTAGA
+401 ESYQWSQTAGT
-412 SVELSSVTQPVVTF
+412 SVELSSMTEAVVTF
-426 TAPSSSDS
+426 TAPSSQDS

-443 NEGATSSATV
+443 NEGATSSATAF
-453 YVKTVQGVA
+453 VKTVQGIA

-476 NKYIEIYNGTGEE
+476 NKYIEIYNGTGED
-489 IDLSTYKISSC
+489 IDLSTYKVSSC
-500 SNGCNTE
+500 SNGCDTE

-513 DQVIFDAGTMVAA
+513 DQVVFDVGTMVAA
-526 GDVFVLAHPSADQSI
+526 GDVFVIAHPSADPSI
-541 LDQADNTSFTYM
+541 LGQADNISFTYM

-575 DMSNSPPD
+575 DMSTSPPD

-599 VRKPSVLNGNTDWAA
+599 VRKPSVLNGNADWAA

-646 SVTISSISPVFL
+646 SVTINSLSPIFL

-663 IEFSAAVTVPT
+663 IEFSAAVNVPT

-703 WAGIIPAQQGNI
+703 WAGTIPAQQGNI

-725 SEGVEGQSAVVERVI
+725 SEGVEGQSALVERII

-749 DLYASQSSDEL
+749 DLYSSQSSDEL
-760 VTIRGIVTIGGS
+760 VTVRGIVTIGGS

-840 PISVSAAQA
+840 PISLNAAQA

-854 EGTLIAVTGNIT
+854 EGTLIAFTGNIT
-866 EVTPISTTG
+866 QVTPISTTG

-882 VTTVM
+882 VTAVM

-933 VDQDDIVLNQFS
+933 VDEDDIVLNEFS
-945 LLPAYPNPFNPI
+945 LLPAYPNPFNPV

-962 VVDKPSEISL
+962 VVDKSSEISL

-979 KLVQVVNPKMYQS
+979 KLVQVVNPKTYQI

-1002 SLSSGMYFIHMLNSA
+1002 SLSSGMYFINMFDGA
-1017 DRHTQKVMLLK
+1017 DRYTQKVMLLK

>member
-1 MSSLKSYLYF
+1 MSTLKPYF
-11 IIIYLSLICISLSNS
+11 YHATTYFSLICIILSNS
-26 GGPYGSYANNAPSY
+26 GGPSGNYANNAPSY

-48 GAANS
+48 GAVNS
-53 GDGNVV
+53 GNGNVS
-59 ISGLPSGGYVPGE
+59 IQGLPSAGYTPGE
-72 SYSLTVQ
+72 LYSLTVN

-84 RNGYGFQMASQ
+84 SRGYGFQMASQ
-95 IGNNNAGTFSL
+95 VGNDNAGNFSL
-106 NSNSQNVGLSGDKV
+106 GTLSEDAELNGNRV
-120 QQTSRTISGEWVV
+120 QHSSRTVSGEWIID
-133 EWLAPS
+133 WLAPS
-139 SDLGDVIFSVSGLA
+139 SDVGDITFSVSGLA
-153 TGGTGTAY
+153 TGGNSSTG
-161 TGNNSGDNVYTNA
+161 GDNVYTNA
-174 ITLPASTPQTSDLFI
+174 VTLPAFTPQTSDLFI

-198 NKGIEIYNPTGADVD
+198 NKGIEIFNPTGASVD
-213 LSNYSVKM
+213 LSNYFVKL
-221 SRNGAGWGMY
+221 SRNGSGWGMY
-231 DADTEEAGF
+231 DADTEESGF
-240 VYQLQGTL
+240 VYQLDGTL
-248 ADGDVLVIATD
+248 ANGDVLVIATD

-269 SYPSVCHYNGDDAV
+269 SYPSVCHFNGDDAV
-283 GLFNNNILIDA
+283 GLFNNNSLIDA
-294 VGNPFEDPGSG
+294 VGNPSEDPGSG
-305 WAVAGVANGTGEHT
+305 WAVAGIDNGTGEHT

-330 TDWAASAGS
+330 IDWASSAGS
-339 SSNDS
+339 SANDS
-344 EWIVEEQNYFLNIGV
+344 EWIVEDQNYFLNIGF
-359 HVYGDTGEN
+359 HLFGDTGEN
-368 LEPVAN
+368 LGPTAN
-374 AGQDQSVI
+374 AGQNQSVI
-382 FGSVVTLNGSASAD
+382 FGSLVTLNGSASAD

-401 EFYQWSQTAGA
+401 ESYQWSQTAGT
-412 SVELSSVTQPVVTF
+412 SVELSSMTEAVVTF
-426 TAPSSSDS
+426 TAPSSPDS

-443 NEGATSSATV
+443 NEGATSSATAF
-453 YVKTVQGVA
+453 VKTVQGIA

-476 NKYIEIYNGTGEE
+476 NKYIEIYNGTGED
-489 IDLSTYKISSC
+489 IDLSTYKVSSC
-500 SNGCNTE
+500 SNGCDTE

-513 DQVIFDAGTMVAA
+513 DQVVFDVGTMVAA
-526 GDVFVLAHPSADQSI
+526 GDVFVIAHPSADPSI
-541 LDQADNTSFTYM
+541 LGQADNISFTYM

-575 DMSNSPPD
+575 DMSTSPPD

-599 VRKPSVLNGNTDWAA
+599 VRKPSVLNGNADWAA

-646 SVTISSISPVFL
+646 SVTINSLSPIFL

-663 IEFSAAVTVPT
+663 IEFSAAVNVPT

-703 WAGIIPAQQGNI
+703 WAGTIPAQQGNI

-725 SEGVEGQSAVVERVI
+725 SEGVEGQSALVERII

-749 DLYASQSSDEL
+749 DLYSSQSSDEL
-760 VTIRGIVTIGGS
+760 VTVRGIVTIGGS

-840 PISVSAAQA
+840 PISLNAAQA

-854 EGTLIAVTGNIT
+854 EGTLIAFTGNIT
-866 EVTPISTTG
+866 QVTPISTTG

-882 VTTVM
+882 VTAVM

-933 VDQDDIVLNQFS
+933 VDEDDIVLNEFS
-945 LLPAYPNPFNPI
+945 LLPAYPNPFNPV

-962 VVDKPSEISL
+962 VVDKSSEISL

-979 KLVQVVNPKMYQS
+979 KLVQVVNPKTYQI

-1002 SLSSGMYFIHMLNSA
+1002 SLSSGMYFINMFNGA
-1017 DRHTQKVMLLK
+1017 DRYTQKVMLLK

>member
-1 MSSLKSYLYF
+1 MLFLKYYF
-11 IIIYLSLICISLSNS
+11 YYVIIYLTLIGVALSNS
-26 GGPYGSYANNAPSY
+26 GGPSGNYANNAPNY

-48 GAANS
+48 GNVNS
-53 GDGNVV
+53 GNGNVS
-59 ISGLPSGGYVPGE
+59 IQGLPGNGYTPGE
-72 SYSLTVQ
+72 LYSLTVN

-84 RNGYGFQMASQ
+84 SRGYGFQMASQ
-95 IGNNNAGTFSL
+95 VGNDNAGNFSL
-106 NSNSQNVGLSGDKV
+106 GTLSEDAELNGNRV
-120 QQTSRTISGEWVV
+120 QHSSRTVSGEWIID
-133 EWLAPS
+133 WLAPS
-139 SDLGDVIFSVSGLA
+139 SDVGDITFSVSGLA
-153 TGGTGTAY
+153 TGGNSSTG
-161 TGNNSGDNVYTNA
+161 GDNVYTSA
-174 ITLPASTPQTSDLFI
+174 VTLPALTPQTLDLFI

-198 NKGIEIYNPTGADVD
+198 NKGIEIFNPTGVSVD
-213 LSNYSVKM
+213 LSNYFVKL
-221 SRNGAGWGMY
+221 SRNGSGWGMY
-231 DADTEEAGF
+231 DADTEESGF
-240 VYQLQGTL
+240 VYQLDGAL
-248 ADGDVLVIATD
+248 ANGDVLVIATD

-269 SYPSVCHYNGDDAV
+269 SYPSVCHFNGDDAV
-283 GLFNNNILIDA
+283 GLFNNNSLIDA
-294 VGNPFEDPGSG
+294 VGNPSEDPGSG
-305 WAVAGVANGTGEHT
+305 WSVAGIDNGTGEHT
-319 LIRKSSITEGN
+319 LIRKSSITEGSV
-330 TDWAASAGS
+330 DWASSAGS
-339 SSNDS
+339 SANDS
-344 EWIVEEQNYFLNIGV
+344 EWIVEDQNYFLNIGF
-359 HVYGDTGEN
+359 HLFGDTGEN
-368 LEPVAN
+368 LGPTAN
-374 AGQDQSVI
+374 AGQNQSVI
-382 FGSVVTLNGSASAD
+382 FGSLVTLNGSASAD

-401 EFYQWSQTAGA
+401 ESFQWSQTAGT
-412 SVELSSVTQPVVTF
+412 SVELSSMTEAVVTF
-426 TAPSSSDS
+426 TAPSSQDS

-443 NEGATSSATV
+443 NEGATSSATAFI
-453 YVKTVQGVA
+453 KTVQGIA

-476 NKYIEIYNGTGEE
+476 NKYIEIYNGTGED
-489 IDLSTYKISSC
+489 IDLSTYKVSSC
-500 SNGCNTE
+500 SNGCDTE

-513 DQVIFDAGTMVAA
+513 DQVVFDVGTMVAA
-526 GDVFVLAHPSADQSI
+526 GDVFVIAHPSADPSI
-541 LDQADNTSFTYM
+541 LGQADNISFTYM

-575 DMSNSPPD
+575 DMSTSPPD

-599 VRKPSVLNGNTDWAA
+599 VRKPSVLNGNADWAA

-646 SVTISSISPVFL
+646 SVTINSLSPIFL

-663 IEFSAAVTVPT
+663 IEFSAAVNVPT

-703 WAGIIPAQQGNI
+703 WAGTIPAQQGNI

-725 SEGVEGQSAVVERVI
+725 SEGVEGQSVLVERII

-749 DLYASQSSDEL
+749 DLYSSQSSDEL
-760 VTIRGIVTIGGS
+760 VTVRGIVTIGGS

-840 PISVSAAQA
+840 PISLNAAQA

-854 EGTLIAVTGNIT
+854 EGTLIAFTGSIT
-866 EVTPISTTG
+866 QVTPISTTG

-882 VTTVM
+882 VTAVM

-933 VDQDDIVLNQFS
+933 VDEDDIVLNEFS
-945 LLPAYPNPFNPI
+945 LLPAYPNPFNPV

-962 VVDKPSEISL
+962 VVDKSSEISL

-979 KLVQVVNPKMYQS
+979 KLVQVVNPKTYQI

-1002 SLSSGMYFIHMLNSA
+1002 SLSSGVYFIHMLNGV
-1017 DRHTQKVMLLK
+1017 DRYTQKVMLLK

>member
-1 MSSLKSYLYF
+1 MLFLKYYF
-11 IIIYLSLICISLSNS
+11 YYVIIYLTLIGVALSNS
-26 GGPYGSYANNAPSY
+26 GGPSGNYANNAPNY

-48 GAANS
+48 GNVNS
-53 GDGNVV
+53 GNGNVS
-59 ISGLPSGGYVPGE
+59 IQGLPGNGYTPGE
-72 SYSLTVQ
+72 LYSLTVN

-84 RNGYGFQMASQ
+84 SRGYGFQMASQ
-95 IGNNNAGTFSL
+95 VGNDNAGNFSL
-106 NSNSQNVGLSGDKV
+106 GTLSEDAELNGNRV
-120 QQTSRTISGEWVV
+120 QHSSRTVSGEWIID
-133 EWLAPS
+133 WLAPS
-139 SDLGDVIFSVSGLA
+139 SDVGDITFSVSGLA
-153 TGGTGTAY
+153 TGGNSSTG
-161 TGNNSGDNVYTNA
+161 GDNVYTSA
-174 ITLPASTPQTSDLFI
+174 VTLPALTPQTLDLFI

-198 NKGIEIYNPTGADVD
+198 NKGIEIFNPTGVSVD
-213 LSNYSVKM
+213 LSNYFIKL
-221 SRNGAGWGMY
+221 SRNGSGWGMY
-231 DADTEEAGF
+231 DADTEESGF
-240 VYQLQGTL
+240 VYQLDGTL
-248 ADGDVLVIATD
+248 ANGNVLVIATD

-269 SYPSVCHYNGDDAV
+269 SYPSVCHFNGDDAV
-283 GLFNNNILIDA
+283 GLFNNNSLIDA
-294 VGNPFEDPGSG
+294 VGNPSEDPGSG
-305 WAVAGVANGTGEHT
+305 WAVAGIDNGTGEHT

-330 TDWAASAGS
+330 IDWASSAGS
-339 SSNDS
+339 SANDT
-344 EWIVEEQNYFLNIGV
+344 EWIVEDQNYFLNIGF
-359 HVYGDTGEN
+359 HVFGDTGEN
-368 LEPVAN
+368 IGPAAN
-374 AGQDQSVI
+374 AGQNQSVI
-382 FGSVVTLNGSASAD
+382 FGSLVTLNGSASAD

-401 EFYQWSQTAGA
+401 ESFQWSQTAGTN
-412 SVELSSVTQPVVTF
+412 VELSSITEAVVTF
-426 TAPSSSDS
+426 TAPSSPDS

-443 NEGATSSATV
+443 NEGATSSATAF
-453 YVKTVQGVA
+453 VKTVQGVA

-476 NKYIEIYNGTGEE
+476 NKYIEIFNGTGEE
-489 IDLSTYKISSC
+489 IDLSNYKVSSC
-500 SNGCNTE
+500 SNGCDTE

-513 DQVIFDAGTMVAA
+513 DQVVFDVGTMVAA
-526 GDVFVLAHPSADQSI
+526 GDVFVIAHPNADPPI

-575 DMSNSPPD
+575 DMSTSPPD

-599 VRKPSVLNGNTDWAA
+599 VRKPSVLNGNADWAA
-614 SAGTDA
+614 SAGTNA

-646 SVTISSISPVFL
+646 SVTISSLSPIFL

-663 IEFSAAVTVPT
+663 IEFSAAITVPT

-703 WAGIIPAQQGNI
+703 WAGTIPAQQGNI
-715 VLQMRVFATS
+715 VLQMKVFATS
-725 SEGVEGQSAVVERVI
+725 SEGVEGQSVLVERII

-749 DLYASQSSDEL
+749 DLYSSQSSDEL
-760 VTIRGIVTIGGS
+760 VTVRGIVTIGGS

-840 PISVSAAQA
+840 PISVNAAQA
-849 NSSNY
+849 NSSNF
-854 EGTLIAVTGNIT
+854 EGTLIAFTGSIT
-866 EVTPISTTG
+866 QVTPISTTG

-882 VTTVM
+882 VTAVM

-933 VDQDDIVLNQFS
+933 VDEDDIVLNEFS
-945 LLPAYPNPFNPI
+945 LLPAYPNPFNPV

-962 VVDKPSEISL
+962 VVDKSSEISL

-979 KLVQVVNPKMYQS
+979 KLIQVVNPKTYQI

-1002 SLSSGMYFIHMLNSA
+1002 SLSSGMYFIHMLNGA
-1017 DRHTQKVMLLK
+1017 DRYTQKVMLLK

>member
-1 MSSLKSYLYF
+1 MSTLKPYF
-11 IIIYLSLICISLSNS
+11 YHATTYFSLICIILSNS
-26 GGPYGSYANNAPSY
+26 GGPSGNYANNAPSY

-48 GAANS
+48 GAVNS
-53 GDGNVV
+53 GNGNVS
-59 ISGLPSGGYVPGE
+59 IQGLPSAGYTPGE
-72 SYSLTVQ
+72 LYSLTVN

-84 RNGYGFQMASQ
+84 SRGYGFQMASQ
-95 IGNNNAGTFSL
+95 VGNDNAGNFSL
-106 NSNSQNVGLSGDKV
+106 GTLSEDAELNGNRV
-120 QQTSRTISGEWVV
+120 QHSSRTVSGEWIID
-133 EWLAPS
+133 WLAPS
-139 SDLGDVIFSVSGLA
+139 SDVGDITFSVSGLA
-153 TGGTGTAY
+153 TGGNSSTG
-161 TGNNSGDNVYTNA
+161 GDNVYTNA
-174 ITLPASTPQTSDLFI
+174 VTLPAFTPQTSDLFI

-198 NKGIEIYNPTGADVD
+198 NKGIEIFNPTGASVD
-213 LSNYSVKM
+213 LSNYFVKL
-221 SRNGAGWGMY
+221 SRNGSGWGMY
-231 DADTEEAGF
+231 DADTEESGF
-240 VYQLQGTL
+240 VYQLDGTL
-248 ADGDVLVIATD
+248 ANGDVLVIATD

-269 SYPSVCHYNGDDAV
+269 SYPSVCHFNGDDAV
-283 GLFNNNILIDA
+283 GLFNNNSLIDA
-294 VGNPFEDPGSG
+294 VGNPSEDPGSG
-305 WAVAGVANGTGEHT
+305 WAVAGIDNGTGEHT
-319 LIRKSSITEGN
+319 LIRKSSITEGSV
-330 TDWAASAGS
+330 DWASSAGS
-339 SSNDS
+339 SANDS
-344 EWIVEEQNYFLNIGV
+344 EWIVEDQNYFLNIGF
-359 HVYGDTGEN
+359 HLFGDTGEN
-368 LEPVAN
+368 LGPTAN
-374 AGQDQSVI
+374 AGQNQSVI
-382 FGSVVTLNGSASAD
+382 FGSLVTLNGSASAD

-401 EFYQWSQTAGA
+401 ESYQWSQTAGT
-412 SVELSSVTQPVVTF
+412 SVELSSMTEAVVTF
-426 TAPSSSDS
+426 TAPSSQDS

-443 NEGATSSATV
+443 NEGATSSATAF
-453 YVKTVQGVA
+453 VKTVQGIA

-476 NKYIEIYNGTGEE
+476 NKYIEIYNGTGED
-489 IDLSTYKISSC
+489 IDLSTYKVSSC
-500 SNGCNTE
+500 SNGCDTE

-513 DQVIFDAGTMVAA
+513 DQVVFDVGTMVAA
-526 GDVFVLAHPSADQSI
+526 GDVFVIAHPSADPSI
-541 LDQADNTSFTYM
+541 LGQADNISFTYM

-575 DMSNSPPD
+575 DMSTSPPD

-599 VRKPSVLNGNTDWAA
+599 VRKPSVLNGNADWAA

-646 SVTISSISPVFL
+646 SVTINSLSPIFL

-663 IEFSAAVTVPT
+663 IEFSAAVNVPT

-703 WAGIIPAQQGNI
+703 WAGTIPAQQGNI

-725 SEGVEGQSAVVERVI
+725 SEGVEGQSALVERII

-749 DLYASQSSDEL
+749 DLYSSQSSDEL
-760 VTIRGIVTIGGS
+760 VTVRGIVTIGGS

-840 PISVSAAQA
+840 PISLNAAQA

-854 EGTLIAVTGNIT
+854 EGTLIAFTGNIT
-866 EVTPISTTG
+866 QVTPISTTG

-882 VTTVM
+882 VTAVM

-933 VDQDDIVLNQFS
+933 VDEDDIVLNEFS
-945 LLPAYPNPFNPI
+945 LLPAYPNPFNPV

-962 VVDKPSEISL
+962 VVDKSSEISL

-979 KLVQVVNPKMYQS
+979 KLVQVVNPKTYQI

-1002 SLSSGMYFIHMLNSA
+1002 SLSSGMYFINMFNGA
-1017 DRHTQKVMLLK
+1017 DRYTQKVMLLK

>member
-1 MSSLKSYLYF
+1 MSIFKIF
-11 IIIYLSLICISLSNS
+11 INVTLVNIFLISISLSNS
-26 GGPYGSYANNAPSY
+26 GGPSANVANNAPSY
-40 NNCTQCHN
+40 NNCTQCHYASVN
-48 GAANS
+48 PTGGSVSIN
-53 GDGNVV
+53 
-59 ISGLPSGGYVPGE
+59 GLPSSGYIPGE
-72 SYSLTVQ
+72 SYSLTVK
-79 VTGTN
+79 VIGTEAHE
-84 RNGYGFQMASQ
+84 RGYGYQMASQ
-95 IGNNNAGTFSL
+95 VGNDNSGTFSL
-106 NSNSQNVGLSGDKV
+106 GSSSQNSEMNGNRV
-120 QQTSRTISGEWVV
+120 QHSTRTVSGEWIV

-139 SDLGDVIFSVSGLA
+139 SDVGDITFSVSGVA
-153 TGGTGTAY
+153 TGGTS
-161 TGNNSGDNVYTNA
+161 GNGGDQVYTA
-174 ITLPASTPQTSDLFI
+174 ALVVPASTPQETDLFI

-240 VYQLQGTL
+240 VYQLEGTL
-248 ADGDVLVIATD
+248 ANGDVLVIATD

-283 GLFNNNILIDA
+283 GLFNNNTLIDA
-294 VGNPFEDPGSG
+294 VGNPSEDPGSG

-368 LEPVAN
+368 LGPVAN

-382 FGSVVTLNGSASAD
+382 FGSSVTLNGSASAD

-401 EFYQWSQTAGA
+401 ESYQWSQTAGA
-412 SVELSSVTQPVVTF
+412 SVELSSVTEPVVTF

-443 NEGATSSATV
+443 NEGATSSATA

-462 NTVFFSEWAEGTSF
+462 NTVFFSEWAEGTSY

-513 DQVIFDAGTMVAA
+513 DQVVFDAGTMVAA
-526 GDVFVLAHPSADQSI
+526 GEVFVLAHPSADQSI

-680 IVKYGTNDQLVN
+680 VVKYGTNDQLVN

-703 WAGIIPAQQGNI
+703 WAGTIPAQQGNI
-715 VLQMRVFATS
+715 ALQMRVFATS
-725 SEGVEGQSAVVERVI
+725 SEGVEGQSAVVKRVI

-749 DLYASQSSDEL
+749 DLYSSQSSDEL
-760 VTIRGIVTIGGS
+760 VTIKGIVTIGGS
-772 GLLYP
+772 GLLHP
-777 TQTKAYIQDA
+777 TQTKAYVQDE
-787 SGRGLQLFDYNLI
+787 SGRGLQLFDSNLI

-813 YSGYYNTT
+813 YTGLHETT

-826 FVFRELSSGNDIPE
+826 FEFRELSSGNDLPE
-840 PISVSAAQA
+840 PIIVSATQA
-849 NSSNY
+849 NSSDY
-854 EGTLIAVTGNIT
+854 EGTMISLVGTVTDMPVIANMTNLEIDNETNVVIWN
-866 EVTPISTTG
+866 TTG
-875 NNYTIDD
+875 
-882 VTTVM
+882 V
-887 IWNSTGI
+887 
-894 DVSNLIVGFRGEFVG
+894 DVSSLNIGYRGQFIG
-909 VGSQYNESFQL
+909 VGSKFGDNFQL
-920 LVGYDSDISTVVG
+920 LVCYDSDISTVVG
-933 VDQDDIVLNQFS
+933 IDLDDIIASKFT

-962 VVDKPSEISL
+962 VVDKPSEVSL

-979 KLVQVVNPKMYQS
+979 KLVQVINSKMYQL
-992 GVHNIQWNAS
+992 GVHNLQWNAS
-1002 SLSSGMYFIHMLNSA
+1002 NLSSGMYFIHMLNGA